1 MLRALSTAKTG
12 LEAQQVQ
19 LDVTSNNL
27 ANVSTNGFK
36 RSNAVFQD
44 LLYQNERQPGA
55 LSSAQTN
62 LPSGLQMGT
71 GVRVMA
77 TERLHTQGGLEQTGN
92 SKDLAINGNGFF
104 AVQMPDGNTAYTRD
118 GAFQVDQNGQ
128 LVTSLG
134 YPVDPTITIPSDAT
148 SFTVGKDGVVSVTQA
163 GNSAAQQVGQI
174 QLSMFINPT
183 GLQSLGDN
191 LYMETDSSGTRND
204 SQPGTNGAGSLYQGY
219 VEKSNVNVVQEMV
232 SMIET
237 QRSYEINSK
246 AVSTADQMLSKLAQL

>member
-55 LSSAQTN
+55 MSSAQTN

-104 AVQMPDGNTAYTRD
+104 AVQLPDGNTAYTRD

-191 LYMETDSSGTRND
+191 LYMETDASGTRND

-232 SMIET
+232 NMIET

>member
-36 RSNAVFQD
+36 RSSAVFQD

-55 LSSAQTN
+55 MSSAQTN
-62 LPSGLQMGT
+62 LPSGLQLGT
-71 GVRVMA
+71 GARVMA

-92 SKDLAINGNGFF
+92 SKDLAINGSGFF
-104 AVQMPDGNTAYTRD
+104 AVQLPDGNTAYTRD

-128 LVTSLG
+128 LVTSAG
-134 YPVDPTITIPSDAT
+134 YPVDPAITIPSNAT
-148 SFTVGKDGVVSVTQA
+148 SYSVAKDGTVSVQVS
-163 GNSAAQQVGQI
+163 GSSAEQQVGQI

-183 GLQSLGDN
+183 GLQSMGDN

-204 SQPGTNGAGSLYQGY
+204 AQPGVNGAGSLYQGY
-219 VEKSNVNVVQEMV
+219 LEKSNVNVVQEMV